1 MFGDKLK
8 KMFNINKENEIEEV
22 DKEKEM
28 EEMKERIGEEKTKKV
43 VIGNDKK
50 KIENLVFFVVLLIIT
65 ILIINFIW
73 NGNDETNK
81 EITNDT
87 SKKLATSGSSS
98 YSGLESGEINGNSD
112 NGNIDSNIDNVEN
125 LENKLKNILSKIKG
139 VEDVNVCLNYS
150 ESSEVVAMY
159 NENSKSTSTEETDDT
174 GGTRKIEETDSQKEV
189 IYKEDDGV
197 KTPITAKIIKPKI
210 EGAIITAKGVENAEI
225 KTNIIQAVEAITG
238 LATHKI
244 QVLVSK

>member
-8 KMFNINKENEIEEV
+8 KMFNINKKSEVEEV
-22 DKEKEM
+22 DTIN
-28 EEMKERIGEEKTKKV
+28 EEKV

-73 NGNDETNK
+73 NGNNETNK

-87 SKKLATSGSSS
+87 SKKLASNGTST
-98 YSGLESGEINGNSD
+98 YSNLESGEINSNGISD
-112 NGNIDSNIDNVEN
+112 NGNIDSNMDNVEN

-159 NENSKSTSTEETDDT
+159 NENSKLTSTEETDDT

-210 EGAIITAKGVENAEI
+210 EGAVITAKGVENADV
-225 KTNIIQAVEAITG
+225 KTNVIQAVEAVTG